1 MVADSLSLLVR
12 GGICGLPGLG
22 PAADLLSFASPKE
35 SRQRKGE
42 PKSGPLR
49 GALRCSVRSGCAQTR
64 LRLKHARPFLRAPLR
79 CSARPNGTSGSGRP
93 AVSTRLVGEQ
103 LPSGCADAR
112 SGRRKQGR
120 ACLSEASLHGPR
132 LLRAPQ
138 GARSAAEGHR
148 QQGSPFFAYFLWR
161 SKESKAPAGAKPGL
175 QRTPWRLRTRNT
187 A

>member
-1 MVADSLSLLVR
+1 LVADSLSLLVR
-12 GGICGLPGLG
+12 GGICGWPGLG

-49 GALRCSVRSGCAQTR
+49 GALRCS
-64 LRLKHARPFLRAPLR
+64 
-79 CSARPNGTSGSGRP
+79 ARPNGTTGSGRP
-93 AVSTRLVGEQ
+93 DVFTRLVGEQ
-103 LPSGCADAR
+103 LPSGCAEAR

-132 LLRAPQ
+132 LLRAPL

-175 QRTPWRLRTRNT
+175 QRTPWHLRTRNT